1 MDNIIA
7 FTQTATAKGPQ
18 QADDLQ
24 PTKGMQL
31 AFSMLALCAPPA
43 VLRPSGDYEAN
54 IGKDLPAALKRLVA
68 QKTGIAGGLVVS
80 EVTNSMDKV
89 VKYGVRGEGIVW
101 KISLSDD
108 LVDHFGFKNLTS
120 FLDGI
125 GDFKDFQM
133 YAFCLD
139 YSDVTF
145 VCEIED
151 DGPEYRKTHEPFP
164 EDAFLLPPHLRYQ
177 EGTDYEDAWIDQQV
191 RKLWPAH
198 MERVLDAFWSFLTSP
213 LGSAS
218 SKCAPETLIVETD
231 EARKTREANEEADA
245 LAFYQRAERQR
256 QDLMK
261 HRRQ

>member
-7 FTQTATAKGPQ
+7 FPQTATVNEPQ

-24 PTKGMQL
+24 PTKGKQL
-31 AFSMLALCAPPA
+31 AFPMLALCEPPA
-43 VLRPSGDYEAN
+43 GLRPSAEYEAN

-68 QKTGIAGGLVVS
+68 QKTGMVGGLAVS
-80 EVTNSMDKV
+80 EVTNSVDKV
-89 VKYGVRGEGIVW
+89 VKYDVRGEGLVW
-101 KISLSDD
+101 KISLSYD
-108 LVDHFGFKNLTS
+108 LVDHLGFKDLAS
-120 FLDGI
+120 FRDDI

-164 EDAFLLPPHLRYQ
+164 EDAFLLPPHLRHQ
-177 EGTDYEDAWIDQQV
+177 EGTDYEGAWIDQQV

-198 MERVLDAFWSFLTSP
+198 MERVMDAFWSFLTAP
-213 LGSAS
+213 LGSA
-218 SKCAPETLIVETD
+218 SKCAPETLIVETE
-231 EARKTREANEEADA
+231 EARRTREANEEADA
-245 LAFYQRAERQR
+245 LAFYQRVERQR
-256 QDLMK
+256 QEMMK